1 MNLNKHLTLATKT
14 SSKWTINPNV
24 KHKTT
29 KPRRDNKESNIEE
42 NLHDLGYGD
51 AFVDKTPKTNLSKK
65 ENKQLITWNSLWL
78 NKQTKLLIYE
88 I

>member
-1 MNLNKHLTLATKT
+1 MQKMNLNKHLTLATKT

-29 KPRRDNKESNIEE
+29 KPRRDNKESNKE

-51 AFVDKTPKTNLSKK
+51 AFVDKTPKTKSLKK
-65 ENKQLITWNSLWL
+65 KKTNNW
-78 NKQTKLLIYE
+78 
-88 I
+88 